1 MFGFGFRFPTLLR
14 TSDFEFRISTM
25 TLSHL
30 TLIGERLNPGF
41 TKTKFLLDKA
51 DLNGLQELA
60 VSQVQKGAHY
70 LTINVG
76 DKATREPAGLVKL
89 IEAVQDVVDVPLS
102 FDYPHRSVQEVCL
115 RTYRPDKARGRKPI
129 VNSVTE
135 LRMDML
141 GLLKIQPFR
150 LVLMASERLENG
162 QALPNRTAEEVAQ
175 TARRLALRIV
185 HNGGG
190 LAFDDLLIDV
200 SLCPIASDTEGHT
213 RRAIEAIRLIGGDPE
228 LRGAHLM
235 VGLSNLGIMLPKVAL
250 DGSRLS
256 TKLESAFLTLTIPC
270 GLDTILATP
279 GRDYQILPA
288 DDFVLRGFKEAIAL
302 DSFDTLMRLQQLYRK
317 DPP

>member
-1 MFGFGFRFPTLLR
+1 MNASIPASPVRR
-14 TSDFEFRISTM
+14 A
-25 TLSHL
+25 
-30 TLIGERLNPGF
+30 
-41 TKTKFLLDKA
+41 LLDNEDIK
-51 DLNGLQELA
+51 GLQELA
-60 VSQVQKGAHY
+60 ASQVQKGAHC

-76 DKATREPAGLVKL
+76 DKATRDSSFLVKL

-102 FDYPHRSVQEVCL
+102 FDYPHRSVQEICL
-115 RTYRPDKARGRKPI
+115 KTYRPEKARGRKPI

-185 HNGGG
+185 NDGCG
-190 LAFDDLLIDV
+190 LTLNDLFVDV

-235 VGLSNLGIMLPKVAL
+235 VGLSNLGIMLPKSRWMAA
-250 DGSRLS
+250 GSARS
-256 TKLESAFLTLTIPC
+256 SN
-270 GLDTILATP
+270 
-279 GRDYQILPA
+279 
-288 DDFVLRGFKEAIAL
+288 
-302 DSFDTLMRLQQLYRK
+302 
-317 DPP
+317 PPSSR

>member
-1 MFGFGFRFPTLLR
+1 
-14 TSDFEFRISTM
+14 M

-41 TKTKFLLDKA
+41 ASSKALLDEEDIK
-51 DLNGLQELA
+51 GLQELA
-60 VSQVQKGAHY
+60 VSQVQRGAHY

-76 DKATREPAGLVKL
+76 DKATRDPSFLVKL
-89 IEAVQDVVDVPLS
+89 IEAVQEVVNVPLS
-102 FDYPHRSVQEVCL
+102 FDYPHRSVQEICL
-115 RTYRPDKARGRKPI
+115 KTYQQDKARGRKPI

-135 LRMDML
+135 LRLDML

-162 QALPNRTAEEVAQ
+162 KALANRTAEEVAR
-175 TARRLALRIV
+175 TAKRLAQRIV
-185 HNGGG
+185 SENCG
-190 LAFDDLLIDV
+190 LTLDDLLIDV

-213 RRAIEAIRLIGGDPE
+213 RRAVEAIRLIGTDPD
-228 LRGAHLM
+228 LRGVHLM
-235 VGLSNLGIMLPKVAL
+235 VGLSNLGIMLPKLAL

-256 TKLESAFLTLTIPC
+256 TKVESAFLTLTVPH

-279 GRDYQILPA
+279 GRDYQILPE

-302 DSFDTLMRLQQLYRK
+302 DGFDTLMRLQQLYRK
-317 DPP
+317 DTP

>member
-1 MFGFGFRFPTLLR
+1 
-14 TSDFEFRISTM
+14 M

-30 TLIGERLNPGF
+30 TLIGERINPGF
-41 TKTKFLLDKA
+41 TSSKALLDTEDIKS
-51 DLNGLQELA
+51 LQELA
-60 VSQVQKGAHY
+60 VSQVHKGARG

-76 DKATREPAGLVKL
+76 DKATRDSSFLVKL

-102 FDYPHRSVQEVCL
+102 FDYPHRSVQEICL
-115 RTYRPDKARGRKPI
+115 KTYRPEKARGRKPI

-135 LRMDML
+135 LRLDML

-175 TARRLALRIV
+175 TARRLVLRIV
-185 HNGGG
+185 NDGCG
-190 LAFDDLLIDV
+190 LALNDLLVDV

-213 RRAIEAIRLIGGDPE
+213 RRAIEAIRLIGDDPE
-228 LRGAHLM
+228 LRGVHLM
-235 VGLSNLGIMLPKVAL
+235 VGLSNLGIMLPKLAL

-256 TKLESAFLTLTIPC
+256 TKLESAFLTMTVPH

-279 GRDYQILPA
+279 GRDYQILPE
-288 DDFVLRGFKEAIAL
+288 DDFVLRGFQEAIAL
-302 DSFDTLMRLQQLYRK
+302 DGFETLVRLQQLYRK
-317 DPP
+317 DSS

>member
-1 MFGFGFRFPTLLR
+1 
-14 TSDFEFRISTM
+14 M

-41 TKTKFLLDKA
+41 ASSKALLDEEDIK
-51 DLNGLQELA
+51 GLQELA
-60 VSQVQKGAHY
+60 VSQVQRGAHY

-76 DKATREPAGLVKL
+76 DKATRDPSFLVKL
-89 IEAVQDVVDVPLS
+89 IEAVQEVVNVPLS
-102 FDYPHRSVQEVCL
+102 FDYPHRSVQEICL
-115 RTYRPDKARGRKPI
+115 KTYQQDKARGRKPI

-135 LRMDML
+135 LRLDML

-162 QALPNRTAEEVAQ
+162 KALANRTAEEVAR
-175 TARRLALRIV
+175 TAKRLAQRIV
-185 HNGGG
+185 SENCG
-190 LAFDDLLIDV
+190 LTLDDLLIDV

-213 RRAIEAIRLIGGDPE
+213 RRAVEAIRLIGTDPD
-228 LRGAHLM
+228 LRGVHLM
-235 VGLSNLGIMLPKVAL
+235 VGLSNLGIMLPKLAL

-256 TKLESAFLTLTIPC
+256 TKVESAFLTLTVPH

-279 GRDYQILPA
+279 GRDYQILPE

-302 DSFDTLMRLQQLYRK
+302 DGFDTLLRLQQLYRK
-317 DPP
+317 EQS

>member
-1 MFGFGFRFPTLLR
+1 
-14 TSDFEFRISTM
+14 M

-41 TKTKFLLDKA
+41 TSSKALLDKE
-51 DLNGLQELA
+51 DIKGLQELA
-60 VSQVQKGAHY
+60 VSQAQKGAHY

-76 DKATREPAGLVKL
+76 DKATRDSSFLGKL

-102 FDYPHRSVQEVCL
+102 FDYPHRSVQEICL
-115 RTYRPDKARGRKPI
+115 KTYRPEKARGRKPI

-135 LRMDML
+135 LRLDML

-175 TARRLALRIV
+175 TARRIALRIV
-185 HNGGG
+185 NDSGG
-190 LAFDDLLIDV
+190 LTLNDLLVDV

-213 RRAIEAIRLIGGDPE
+213 RRAIEAIRLIGDDPE

-235 VGLSNLGIMLPKVAL
+235 VGLSNLGIMLPRVAL

-256 TKLESAFLTLTIPC
+256 TKLESAFLTLTVPH

-279 GRDYQILPA
+279 GRDYQILPE
-288 DDFVLRGFKEAIAL
+288 DDFVLRGFQEAITL
-302 DSFDTLMRLQQLYRK
+302 DGFDTLRRLQQLYRK
-317 DPP
+317 DSP

>member
-1 MFGFGFRFPTLLR
+1 
-14 TSDFEFRISTM
+14 
-25 TLSHL
+25 
-30 TLIGERLNPGF
+30 
-41 TKTKFLLDKA
+41 
-51 DLNGLQELA
+51 
-60 VSQVQKGAHY
+60 
-70 LTINVG
+70 
-76 DKATREPAGLVKL
+76 
-89 IEAVQDVVDVPLS
+89 
-102 FDYPHRSVQEVCL
+102 VQEICL
-115 RTYRPDKARGRKPI
+115 KTYRPEKARGRKPI

-185 HNGGG
+185 NDGGG
-190 LAFDDLLIDV
+190 RTLNDLLVDV

-213 RRAIEAIRLIGGDPE
+213 RRAIEAIRLIGDDPE

-235 VGLSNLGIMLPKVAL
+235 VGLSNLGIMLPRVAL

-256 TKLESAFLTLTIPC
+256 TKLESAFLTLTVPH

-279 GRDYQILPA
+279 GRDYQILPQ
-288 DDFVLRGFKEAIAL
+288 DDFVLRGFQEAIAL
-302 DSFDTLMRLQQLYRK
+302 DGFETLVRLQQLYRK
-317 DPP
+317 DSP